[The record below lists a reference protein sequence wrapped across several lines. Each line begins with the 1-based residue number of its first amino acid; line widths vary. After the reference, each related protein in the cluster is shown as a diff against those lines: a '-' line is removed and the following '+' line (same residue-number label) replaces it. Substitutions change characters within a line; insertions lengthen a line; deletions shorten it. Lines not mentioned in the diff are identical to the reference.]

1 MPMPTINLTLNVP
14 TQAEIDDFCA
24 AYGYKGEG
32 TKAAFAKSVIINV
45 VKSAIKGYRMG
56 QARVQTDTT
65 LKAVED
71 AVTNLDIS

>member
-1 MPMPTINLTLNVP
+1 MPTLNLTLNVP

-24 AYGYKGEG
+24 AYGYTGQG
-32 TKAAFAKSVIINV
+32 TKAAFAKGVIVNMI
-45 VKSAIKGYRMG
+45 KSAIKGYRTG
-56 QARVQTDTT
+56 KARVQTDAT